1 MDIAPILLVASSL
14 MLPGIATGQELTR
27 GTPAT
32 DSIPIAYSTIK
43 ANRVGISSDR
53 PLGEEPLRIRNDTA
67 GSSSHAGARVEH
79 AVIGGVAGTLA
90 GAAIG
95 GGYGA
100 WIDAHATD
108 DAMISATIFLGIV
121 GAVAGLAVGLLAGA
135 TWPVK

>member
-1 MDIAPILLVASSL
+1 MNIALMLLAVSSL
-14 MLPGIATGQELTR
+14 VLPGVATGQDLTR
-27 GTPAT
+27 VAPAI

-67 GSSSHAGARVEH
+67 GSTSHVGARVEH

-90 GAAIG
+90 GAVIG

-100 WIDAHATD
+100 WIDAHNTD

-121 GAVAGLAVGLLAGA
+121 GAIAGLAVGLLAGA

>member
-1 MDIAPILLVASSL
+1 MNIVLMFFAASSL
-14 MLPGIATGQELTR
+14 TLPGIATGQELTR
-27 GTPAT
+27 AASGT

-43 ANRVGISSDR
+43 ANRVGMSSDR

-67 GSSSHAGARVEH
+67 GSSSHVGARVEH

-90 GAAIG
+90 GAVIG

-121 GAVAGLAVGLLAGA
+121 GAIAGLAVGLLAGA